1 MRGCSVRKLSVVFS
15 FGVLFFC
22 SAPLVHATVYFWQ
35 GESGVL
41 NLSNDP
47 EEVPE
52 AQRETA
58 QQFTTKLA
66 GKSTS
71 EAAVALAPTTPEE
84 TLLNV
89 YERGLER
96 GLQTAEQQVALA
108 GELARSVLSA
118 IPPVPP
124 TRIIIQQSAP
134 TVVRHVS
141 PGYAGYP
148 FYGAIGPYS
157 PYAPYGYGY
166 GYAYG
171 FRRGRFVSHSH
182 FFPGTRGRRT
192 GIFFPRGHF
201 SRDGF
206 LFGHGFVVR

>member
-1 MRGCSVRKLSVVFS
+1 MRGRNVRQLAVICSLGFM
-15 FGVLFFC
+15 FFC
-22 SAPLVHATVYFWQ
+22 STSLGHATVYFWR

-52 AQRETA
+52 AHRETA
-58 QQFTTKLA
+58 QQFTAKLPVA
-66 GKSTS
+66 SAP
-71 EAAVALAPTTPEE
+71 EAAGPLVPATTEA
-84 TLLNV
+84 TLLSM
-89 YERGLER
+89 YERGLDR

-118 IPPVPP
+118 IPPAPP

-157 PYAPYGYGY
+157 PYSPYGYGY

-171 FRRGRFVSHSH
+171 FRRGRFVPHSH